1 MNFLASFVQFLVLIP
16 AALLCYLP
24 MKTKLRYSPARTAG
38 LFGLVYL
45 FFIPAAA
52 WILTFF
58 HIGANAVMF
67 PVIAIFFLFYWKT
80 LNVSL
85 SKALAAYILNCSLLS
100 FCYLYSIAFSAWFH
114 PYGTYLDVF
123 LDTVL
128 FQLFASLFLT
138 LILSFSFSKKL
149 AHLIECLDIEH
160 IWYITLPVSGFF
172 LLFNIQCIPHSY
184 ETLHVNRVFFI
195 FLICITLLLGLLLFL
210 CVLFYH
216 TVTLLIDS
224 FRQQER
230 THFLEIQAEQYNI
243 LYNHMEQTRHL
254 RHDFKHS
261 VHALSVLANSGDV
274 ENLKKYLADYEQQ
287 VLTLDKLRPFCKNAV
302 LNALFH
308 HYYAMAQSAEIR
320 TEWHISIPDPLTI
333 STLDLSSLMGNIL
346 ENAIAGCRTV
356 PEKERYFILTIEIL
370 EQNSLYI
377 VSSNSSDG
385 NLKKESGIYQTTKKH
400 GGGRSQTEH
409 GIGLYSIRTLAEKYN
424 GMSQFSYENGQ
435 FCVDVVLKL

>member
-85 SKALAAYILNCSLLS
+85 SKALAVYILNCSLLS

-184 ETLHVNRVFFI
+184 ETLHVNRVFF
-195 FLICITLLLGLLLFL
+195 
-210 CVLFYH
+210 H
-216 TVTLLIDS
+216 
-224 FRQQER
+224 
-230 THFLEIQAEQYNI
+230 
-243 LYNHMEQTRHL
+243 
-254 RHDFKHS
+254 
-261 VHALSVLANSGDV
+261 
-274 ENLKKYLADYEQQ
+274 
-287 VLTLDKLRPFCKNAV
+287 
-302 LNALFH
+302 
-308 HYYAMAQSAEIR
+308 
-320 TEWHISIPDPLTI
+320 IPDLYHAAPGASPVSLR
-333 STLDLSSLMGNIL
+333 SFLSYGYSFNRLL
-346 ENAIAGCRTV
+346 SPAGT
-356 PEKERYFILTIEIL
+356 
-370 EQNSLYI
+370 
-377 VSSNSSDG
+377 D
-385 NLKKESGIYQTTKKH
+385 
-400 GGGRSQTEH
+400 
-409 GIGLYSIRTLAEKYN
+409 A
-424 GMSQFSYENGQ
+424 FS
-435 FCVDVVLKL
+435 

>member
-1 MNFLASFVQFLVLIP
+1 MNFLASFVQFLVL
-16 AALLCYLP
+16 
-24 MKTKLRYSPARTAG
+24 
-38 LFGLVYL
+38 
-45 FFIPAAA
+45 IPAAA

-85 SKALAAYILNCSLLS
+85 SKALAVYILNCSLLS

-243 LYNHMEQTRHL
+243 FYNHMEQTRRL

-385 NLKKESGIYQTTKKH
+385 NLKKESGIYQTTKSQLN
-400 GGGRSQTEH
+400 SQTQREH

-424 GMSQFSYENGQ
+424 GMSQFSYDNGQ

>member
-85 SKALAAYILNCSLLS
+85 SKALAVYILN
-100 FCYLYSIAFSAWFH
+100 SIAFSAWFH

-243 LYNHMEQTRHL
+243 FYNHMEQTRRL

-385 NLKKESGIYQTTKKH
+385 NLKKESGIYQTTKSQLN
-400 GGGRSQTEH
+400 SQTQREH

-424 GMSQFSYENGQ
+424 GMSQFSYDNGQ

>member
-85 SKALAAYILNCSLLS
+85 SKALAVYILNCSLLS

-243 LYNHMEQTRHL
+243 LYNHIEQTRHL
-254 RHDFKHS
+254 RHDFKH
-261 VHALSVLANSGDV
+261 SVLANSGDV

-385 NLKKESGIYQTTKKH
+385 NLKKESGIYQTTKSQLN
-400 GGGRSQTEH
+400 SQTQREH

-424 GMSQFSYENGQ
+424 GMSQFSYDNGQ

>member
-1 MNFLASFVQFLVLIP
+1 
-16 AALLCYLP
+16 
-24 MKTKLRYSPARTAG
+24 
-38 LFGLVYL
+38 
-45 FFIPAAA
+45 
-52 WILTFF
+52 
-58 HIGANAVMF
+58 
-67 PVIAIFFLFYWKT
+67 
-80 LNVSL
+80 
-85 SKALAAYILNCSLLS
+85 
-100 FCYLYSIAFSAWFH
+100 
-114 PYGTYLDVF
+114 
-123 LDTVL
+123 
-128 FQLFASLFLT
+128 
-138 LILSFSFSKKL
+138 
-149 AHLIECLDIEH
+149 
-160 IWYITLPVSGFF
+160 
-172 LLFNIQCIPHSY
+172 
-184 ETLHVNRVFFI
+184 
-195 FLICITLLLGLLLFL
+195 
-210 CVLFYH
+210 
-216 TVTLLIDS
+216 
-224 FRQQER
+224 
-230 THFLEIQAEQYNI
+230 
-243 LYNHMEQTRHL
+243 MEQTRRL

-356 PEKERYFILTIEIL
+356 PEKERYFILTVEIL

-385 NLKKESGIYQTTKKH
+385 NLKKESGIYQTTKSQLN
-400 GGGRSQTEH
+400 SQTQREH

-424 GMSQFSYENGQ
+424 GMSQFSYDNGQ

>member
-1 MNFLASFVQFLVLIP
+1 
-16 AALLCYLP
+16 
-24 MKTKLRYSPARTAG
+24 
-38 LFGLVYL
+38 
-45 FFIPAAA
+45 
-52 WILTFF
+52 
-58 HIGANAVMF
+58 
-67 PVIAIFFLFYWKT
+67 
-80 LNVSL
+80 
-85 SKALAAYILNCSLLS
+85 
-100 FCYLYSIAFSAWFH
+100 
-114 PYGTYLDVF
+114 
-123 LDTVL
+123 
-128 FQLFASLFLT
+128 
-138 LILSFSFSKKL
+138 
-149 AHLIECLDIEH
+149 
-160 IWYITLPVSGFF
+160 
-172 LLFNIQCIPHSY
+172 
-184 ETLHVNRVFFI
+184 
-195 FLICITLLLGLLLFL
+195 
-210 CVLFYH
+210 
-216 TVTLLIDS
+216 
-224 FRQQER
+224 
-230 THFLEIQAEQYNI
+230 
-243 LYNHMEQTRHL
+243 MEQTRRL

-287 VLTLDKLRPFCKNAV
+287 VLTLNKLRPFCKNAV

-333 STLDLSSLMGNIL
+333 STLDLSSRNIL

-377 VSSNSSDG
+377 ISSNSSDG